1 MIKHLVASICASRLE
16 QEAFARRRA
25 LARHRALE
33 TQRIQ
38 RLELRARAARLYAAW
53 SKPRPAPLN
62 LEPPIPQGLRAL
74 LPTLN

>member
-1 MIKHLVASICASRLE
+1 MIKHLIASLCASRLE
-16 QEAFARRRA
+16 REAFARRRA
-25 LARHRALE
+25 LARHRAVE
-33 TQRIQ
+33 AQRIE

-62 LEPPIPQGLRAL
+62 LETPAPQGLKAL